1 MHHRLILHLVD
12 PPRRDG
18 RESEI
23 DRFHRIAD
31 ERRRERRRQRRRA
44 LVGLDRRPHTSPH
57 RVP

>member
-12 PPRRDG
+12 PPRRDR
-18 RESEI
+18 REHEI
-23 DRFHRIAD
+23 ERFQRIAD

-44 LVGLDRRPHTSPH
+44 LVRLGRPHTAPH